1 MSEKSR
7 IEIRRQPLPYTNVQ
21 NQIIWDPR
29 LRPPTRWLLI
39 AMLSLPEDWDY
50 SIRGLAAK
58 TGISKDTLSR
68 MLRELEEAGYLRR
81 EEQSR
86 EGGKFS
92 QAVYV
97 VTDVAGALG
106 DPPDPEPPE
115 PDRPPEPE
123 TPPPCP
129 NSSDTAPSPCP
140 NFSYTENSPQQNNIL
155 TKYPPIVPPQGD
167 GGEKPK
173 KAGKR
178 APDREMFDRFWA
190 AYPRKRN
197 KDKAWRAWR
206 KLLPDL
212 ETCRAMSNAL
222 ERDKRSRQWTKDNGE
237 YIPYASTWLN
247 SRPWEDGDDGMPATE
262 PVQPAPLRGQGVRY
276 I

>member
-1 MSEKSR
+1 MSEKTR
-7 IEIRRQPLPYTNVQ
+7 IEVRRQPLPYTVVQ
-21 NQIIWDPR
+21 NQIIWDQR

-58 TGISKDTLSR
+58 TGVSKDTLGK

-86 EGGKFS
+86 DGGKFAS
-92 QAVYV
+92 AVYV
-97 VTDVAGALG
+97 VTDVAGTFGGPPEPPAG
-106 DPPDPEPPE
+106 PDPDPEP
-115 PDRPPEPE
+115 E
-123 TPPPCP
+123 T
-129 NSSDTAPSPCP
+129 PSPCP
-140 NFSYTENSPQQNNIL
+140 NFSDTEPSPCPSLSDTENSPQQNTIYTN
-155 TKYPPIVPPQGD
+155 YPPIVPPQGD

-173 KAGKR
+173 KVGKR
-178 APDREMFDRFWA
+178 VPDREMFERFWA

-206 KLLPDL
+206 KLCPDL
-212 ETCRAMSNAL
+212 ETCLAMSAAL
-222 ERDKRSRQWTKDNGE
+222 ERDKQSRQWTKDNGE
-237 YIPYASTWLN
+237 FIPHASTWLN
-247 SRPWEDGDDGMPATE
+247 NRPWEDGDSDLPAPE
-262 PVQPAPLRGQGVRY
+262 RVQPAPLRGKGVTY

>member
-1 MSEKSR
+1 MRERSR
-7 IEIRRQPLPYTNVQ
+7 IEIRRKPMPYTNIQ
-21 NQIIWDPR
+21 NAIIWDKR

-50 SIRGLAAK
+50 SIRGLAAQ
-58 TGISKDTLSR
+58 TGVSKDTLSR

-81 EEQSR
+81 EEQAR

-97 VTDVAGALG
+97 VTDVAGDFG
-106 DPPDPEPPE
+106 DPPEATEEAPLS
-115 PDRPPEPE
+115 
-123 TPPPCP
+123 PCP
-129 NSSDTAPSPCP
+129 NSSDTAAPPCP
-140 NFSYTENSPQQNNIL
+140 SLSDTENSPQQI
-155 TKYPPIVPPQGD
+155 TIYTTPPIVPPQGD
-167 GGEKPK
+167 GGEREQ

-178 APDREMFDRFWA
+178 AVDWELFDHFWA

-197 KDKAWRAWR
+197 KDKAKRAWR
-206 KLLPDL
+206 RLSPDL
-212 ETCRAMSNAL
+212 ETCRAMAAAL

-237 YIPYASTWLN
+237 FIPHASTWLN
-247 SRPWEDGDDGMPATE
+247 NRPWEDGDNGAVPA
-262 PVQPAPLRGQGVRY
+262 PSQPEPLRGQGVRY

>member
-7 IEIRRQPLPYTNVQ
+7 IEVRRQKLPYTNVQ
-21 NQIIWDPR
+21 NQIIWDQR

-58 TGISKDTLSR
+58 TGISKDTISR

-86 EGGKFS
+86 EEGKFA

-97 VTDVAGALG
+97 VTDVAGAFG
-106 DPPDPEPPE
+106 DPPEPPE
-115 PDRPPEPE
+115 PEPEPAPE
-123 TPPPCP
+123 PCP
-129 NSSDTAPSPCP
+129 NSSDTAGTPCP
-140 NFSYTENSPQQNNIL
+140 GLSDTENSPQQNNIY
-155 TKYPPIVPPQGD
+155 TKYPPIVPQQGD
-167 GGEKPK
+167 GGTQGQKTSR
-173 KAGKR
+173 R
-178 APDREMFDRFWA
+178 AADWDMFERFWS

-197 KDKAWRAWR
+197 KERARRAWR
-206 KLLPDL
+206 KLAPDL
-212 ETCRAMSNAL
+212 ETCRAMSDAL

-237 YIPYASTWLN
+237 YIPHASTWLN
-247 SRPWEDGDDGMPATE
+247 NRPWEDGDDAVPVPAA
-262 PVQPAPLRGQGVRY
+262 QPEPLRGQGVRY
-276 I
+276 L